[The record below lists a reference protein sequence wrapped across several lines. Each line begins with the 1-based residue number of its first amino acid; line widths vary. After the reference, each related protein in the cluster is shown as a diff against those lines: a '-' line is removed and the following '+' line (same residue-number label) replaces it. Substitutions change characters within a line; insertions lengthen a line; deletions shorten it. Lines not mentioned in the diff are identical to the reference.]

1 MKLKEL
7 QGYIQSAA
15 AFRCVAEL
23 QPAGGPGDKEEV
35 DCEKTRFILLAM
47 RIR

>member
-1 MKLKEL
+1 MGVLQMKLKEL

-23 QPAGGPGDKEEV
+23 QPAGGPGDKQEV
-35 DCEKTRFILLAM
+35 YCQKAVLFL
-47 RIR
+47 